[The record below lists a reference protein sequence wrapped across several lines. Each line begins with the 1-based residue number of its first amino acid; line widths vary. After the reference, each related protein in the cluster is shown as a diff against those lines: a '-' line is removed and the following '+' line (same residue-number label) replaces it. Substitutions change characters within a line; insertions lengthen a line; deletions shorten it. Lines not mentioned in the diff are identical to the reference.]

1 VNLSEPFIRR
11 PVMTAVLTV
20 STILFGALCYSQLPV
35 NDLPVVDY
43 PVIQVQV
50 GYPGAS
56 PETMASNVATPLE
69 RQFMQI
75 NGLELVTSK
84 SSQGQTSL
92 TLQFALDKNID
103 AAATDVQT
111 AINQATGS
119 LPIDLPSPPTFT
131 KTNPNDQPILYIALT
146 SDSVTP
152 GQVYSYGSTQVGQ
165 RISIVR
171 GVSRVDVYG
180 TKSAVRIKADPSA
193 MAARGISIDDLAAA
207 VRNGTS
213 YMAAGQFDG
222 PAGTFLL
229 RPRAQL
235 EQANGYNDLIVG
247 TKGGRPVFLRDV
259 AQATDSIQDERVN
272 MRFWARG
279 YDVPSATVVVAVYR
293 QAGANAV
300 EVASKVRDLLP
311 LIGAELP
318 GSVRITPI
326 YDRSLTI
333 VNSVRDVRDTLYI
346 AFVLVVLVIF
356 LFLGRVTDT
365 LIPAVAL
372 PLSLLLTFV
381 AMRLLGY
388 SLDNLSLMALTL
400 AIGFLVDDA
409 IVFLEN
415 TVRRMERGE
424 RALEASIASAKEI
437 SFTIL
442 SMTVSLAAVFIPLV
456 FMPGLVG
463 RIFREFAITIVVAIF
478 ASGLVSLTLTPLM
491 CARMLRDRGHGA
503 KKNWVERV
511 IGAIERRVLAFYG
524 RSLGWFLRH
533 RWISAWTWVICLAGT
548 IALFILVPKGFLP
561 VGDSS
566 FIWGVMIARE
576 GSSPQQMHALQDR
589 ADAVMQ
595 ANPDVA
601 MTFTMSGM
609 SQFLGSNQ
617 GFLLAFLKQPGERP
631 PIELVNDQ
639 LMGSLSNI
647 PGIFPFLRPFPVL
660 DISTGA
666 TDQNQGQYAYAVSGV
681 NPAQVYEVAGKL
693 MAKLQEYP
701 GFASV
706 SSDFFNNTPSLD
718 IDIRREQARMYGV
731 SETRILALLRNA
743 YSQNYL
749 YLIKKP
755 EDQYQVILEVK
766 DAGRSRP
773 EDLSL
778 LYIKSDDGKN
788 VVPLSALVKWNW
800 VLGPQSVNHLNQ
812 FTSVTIF
819 FNLKPGVAVG
829 DATDFITRTA
839 AGIIPPTVRGSLQ
852 GEALTFRNTIRD
864 LTILML
870 LAVFVMYVILAIL
883 YESYLHPLTVLS
895 SLPVALVG
903 GLLTLWLYGEQAS
916 LYAFVGMFMLMG
928 IVKKNGIMIVD
939 FARQRVDNGESAEKA
954 IHDASMDR
962 FRPIIMT
969 TLAAVIGALPIALG
983 FGADGASRRSLGL
996 VIVGGLVVSQF
1007 ITLYITPVIYL
1018 YLERFQ
1024 ERVLDR
1030 THFFRATHRHGEL
1043 VVAAARVDS
1052 PAHAEAANGARQ
1064 ALRQTLPDVST
1075 ETQIMPARELTAK
1088 DSDRGAQHPEAQ
1100 VQSEAVE

>member
-20 STILFGALCYSQLPV
+20 SAILFGALAYSQLPV
-35 NDLPVVDY
+35 NDLPAVDY

-50 GYPGAS
+50 DYPGAT
-56 PETMASNVATPLE
+56 PETMAANVATPLE

-84 SSQGQTSL
+84 SAQGHTSL
-92 TLQFALDKNID
+92 TLQFNLDKSID
-103 AAATDVQT
+103 GAATDVQT
-111 AINQATGS
+111 AITQATGS
-119 LPIDLPSPPTFT
+119 LPLDLPSPPTFS

-146 SDSVTP
+146 SNSVTA
-152 GQVYSYGSTQVGQ
+152 GQVYSYASTQVGQ
-165 RISIVR
+165 RISIIR

-180 TKSAVRIKADPSA
+180 TKSAVRIKADPSV
-193 MAARGISIDDLAAA
+193 MAARGIAMDDLAAA
-207 VRNGTS
+207 IRNGTS
-213 YMAAGQFDG
+213 YTGAGQFDG

-235 EQANGYNDLIVG
+235 EKAEGYNDLIVG
-247 TKGGRPVFLRDV
+247 TREGKPVYLKDV
-259 AQATDSIQDERVN
+259 AQAVDSIQDERVS

-279 YDVPSATVVVAVYR
+279 YEIPTATVVVAVYR

-300 EVASKVRDLLP
+300 EVAQRVRDLLP
-311 LIGAELP
+311 IVSAELP
-318 GSVRITPI
+318 GSVRLTPI

-333 VNSVRDVRDTLYI
+333 VNSVKDVRETLLI

-372 PLSLLLTFV
+372 PLSLLLTFI
-381 AMRLLGY
+381 AMRALGY

-424 RALEASIASAKEI
+424 RALEASLASAREI

-442 SMTVSLAAVFIPLV
+442 SMTLSLAAVFIPLV

-463 RIFREFAITIVVAIF
+463 RIFREFAITIVVAIM

-491 CARMLRDRGHGA
+491 CARMLGDRGHGA
-503 KKNWVERV
+503 KKTWVERV
-511 IGAIERRVLAFYG
+511 IGAIERRVLGVYG
-524 RSLGWFLRH
+524 SSLSWFLRH
-533 RWISAWTWVICLAGT
+533 RWISALTWVACLAGT
-548 IALFILVPKGFLP
+548 IWLFVVVPKAFLP

-566 FIWGVMIARE
+566 FVWGVMIARE
-576 GSSPQQMHALQDR
+576 GSSPEQMHALQDR
-589 ADAVMQ
+589 ADKVLQ
-595 ANPDVA
+595 ANPNVN
-601 MTFTMSGM
+601 MTFTMSG
-609 SQFLGSNQ
+609 STFVSSNQ
-617 GFLLAFLKQPGERP
+617 GLLLAFLKGPEERP
-631 PIELVNDQ
+631 PIEQVTGQ
-639 LMGSLSNI
+639 LMGDLAVI
-647 PGIFPFLRPFPVL
+647 PGIFSFLRPFPVL
-660 DISTGA
+660 EISTGA
-666 TDQNQGQYAYAVSGV
+666 TEQNQGQYAYAVSGV
-681 NPAQVYEVAGKL
+681 NPDQVYEVATKL
-693 MAKLQEYP
+693 MTKLQEYP

-706 SSDFFNNTPSLD
+706 SSDFFNNTPNLD
-718 IDIRREQARMYGV
+718 IDIRRDQARTYGV
-731 SETRILALLRNA
+731 SETRVLQLLRNA
-743 YSQNYL
+743 YSQNYV

-755 EDQYQVILEVK
+755 DDQYQVILEVK
-766 DAGRSRP
+766 DSARSEP
-773 EDLSL
+773 DDLRR
-778 LYIKSDDGKN
+778 LYIKSDDGKAM
-788 VVPLSALVKWNW
+788 VPLSALVNWKW
-800 VLGPQSVNHLNQ
+800 VLGPQTVNHLNQ
-812 FTSVTIF
+812 FTSVTLF

-829 DATDFITRTA
+829 DATGFIERTA
-839 AGIIPPTVRGSLQ
+839 REIVPPTVRGSLQ
-852 GEALTFRNTIRD
+852 GEALTFQDTVRN
-864 LTILML
+864 LTILMF

-883 YESYLHPLTVLS
+883 YESYVHPLTVLS

-903 GLLTLWLYGEQAS
+903 GLLTLWLFGEQAS

-939 FARQRVDNGESAEKA
+939 FALQRIAQGEPAEKA

-969 TLAAVIGALPIALG
+969 TLAAVIGAVPIALG

-1018 YLERFQ
+1018 YLEQFQ
-1024 ERVLDR
+1024 ERVLNKTR
-1030 THFFRATHRHGEL
+1030 LFRSTHLQHADERVISVRPEP
-1043 VVAAARVDS
+1043 VAVGAD
-1052 PAHAEAANGARQ
+1052 ENGNGA
-1064 ALRQTLPDVST
+1064 PH
-1075 ETQIMPARELTAK
+1075 
-1088 DSDRGAQHPEAQ
+1088 GAAHK
-1100 VQSEAVE
+1100 VTKV